1 MKTLLTIFGLVIAL
15 AMAAPAQAQCTY
27 NGKKLYVGEQ
37 GGCYYLN
44 SSGEKEYVERKLCR
58 DCDKPAKKK
67 AQPKR
72 EEEPKKQKTDNS
84 RRENNGSRRE
94 PPKNRR
100 SNGSR

>member
-1 MKTLLTIFGLVIAL
+1 MKTLLTLFGLLFAL
-15 AMAAPAQAQCTY
+15 SMTAQAQCTH
-27 NGKKLYVGEQ
+27 NGKKLYVGEK

-58 DCDKPAKKK
+58 DCDQPEKKK

-72 EEEPKKQKTDNS
+72 EETQKKQGNTDS